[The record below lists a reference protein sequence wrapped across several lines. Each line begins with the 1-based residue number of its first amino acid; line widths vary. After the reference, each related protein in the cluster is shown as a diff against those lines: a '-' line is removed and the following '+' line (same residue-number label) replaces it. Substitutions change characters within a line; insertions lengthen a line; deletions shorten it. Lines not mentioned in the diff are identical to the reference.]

1 MKVLHA
7 LCFAA
12 AITSSNSAFACSYAV
27 REHPLLASHTLAST
41 GAGVT
46 SVKFAISEALL
57 PARFAKTQHVFAR
70 TWLGVRGQRL
80 DVRTGAVSSKNFE
93 VVGKIDVACFYP
105 DDSYEVLPDGRLVVW
120 ISGKLEGSNPER
132 LILPTAATDTESA
145 GSVWRKVNWS
155 DDENASS
162 APLPTH
168 PQPGMIQP

>member
-1 MKVLHA
+1 MKLLHA

-27 REHPLLASHTLAST
+27 REHPLLASQALAST
-41 GAGVT
+41 SAGLS

-57 PARFAKTQHVFAR
+57 PARFAETQHVFAQ
-70 TWLGVRGQRL
+70 TWLDVRGQRL

-105 DDSYEVLPDGRLVVW
+105 DDAYEVLPDGRLVVW
-120 ISGKLEGSNPER
+120 ISGKLEESNPER
-132 LILPTAATDTESA
+132 LILPTAATDAESA
-145 GSVWRKVNWS
+145 GSVWRKVNWR
-155 DDENASS
+155 DGES
-162 APLPTH
+162 ANSPPLPLN